1 MGSKWGRRV
10 FLPLPKLTEILLI
23 PWAGL
28 FYSTSVRENFP
39 QGYASM
45 VSLYFYSQ
53 SALVMTIPVYVF
65 FHLWTWMGVKLFK
78 CNQCNHSGDSKYIND
93 RS

>member
-1 MGSKWGRRV
+1 V
-10 FLPLPKLTEILLI
+10 FLPLPKLTVILLI
-23 PWAGL
+23 PLAGL
-28 FYSTSVRENFP
+28 FYLASVRENFP
-39 QGYASM
+39 RGCASM
-45 VSLYFYSQ
+45 ASLYSQ